1 MLMLRLDNNI
11 RLTFNLNFNIDIFIY
26 YMDYHYSS

>member
-1 MLMLRLDNNI
+1 MLMLRLDNNKV
-11 RLTFNLNFNIDIFIY
+11 NLNFNIDIFIY

>member
-1 MLMLRLDNNI
+1 MLILMLRLDNNKV
-11 RLTFNLNFNIDIFIY
+11 NLNFNIDIFIY

>member
-1 MLMLRLDNNI
+1 MLMLTLRLDNNKV
-11 RLTFNLNFNIDIFIY
+11 NLNFNIDIFIY